1 VNPSN
6 NALRPFLVFCGLI
19 VVTACLYWAQ
29 EVLIPIALAILLTF
43 IMAPAVTA
51 LQRRGLPRVVSVLL
65 VVTLVFALVGGFGW
79 VITRQVGALAQNIS
93 SDHKKITA
101 KLNSLFGAD
110 RGVGL
115 WGNVQGLIDQV
126 SEQIEASNK
135 TAKPGEVLL
144 PGETPKK
151 PMYVQMAPSGWSRF
165 SDAIGPAARGLA
177 TTFLVVVL
185 VIFMLMQRENL
196 RNRVVQLVGGGRV
209 IVTTRAID
217 EGARRISR
225 YLIMLVCVN
234 TGVGVALAAGLF
246 LLGLFG
252 GQPQLC
258 QYALLWGFVVGSLRF
273 VPYLGSWLA
282 AALLLLFDIA
292 MLDGWSMT
300 IATMAYFVCLELL
313 TANAVEPLV
322 FGHSTGSS
330 PVALLVAAAF
340 WTWLWGPVGL
350 ILSTP
355 LTVIMVVLGKY
366 VPGLQF
372 FEVLLGDQPSL
383 NMEVTFYQRLVA
395 RDQDEASDLVE
406 DYLQTHSVEAT
417 YEEVVLPALVL
428 ARRDRQEGLLDPED
442 LDFVYRATRDIIEEL
457 SSLQAPPPEKALKA
471 GEQPGPPK
479 VLVLG
484 CPARDEADELA
495 LLIFQQTLRHL
506 GYGMETV
513 SAQVLTAEVLERVTK
528 HCHPVVLIASLP
540 PGGVA
545 QARYLCKRIRAQC
558 PQVKIAVGR
567 WGETENL
574 ERMQKRLHA
583 AGADYA
589 ATTLQETRTQVVPL
603 LQVAAA
609 APRAEP
615 QTKSAEPKLAHR

>member
-6 NALRPFLVFCGLI
+6 SALRPFLVFCGLI

-29 EVLIPIALAILLTF
+29 EVLIPIALATLLTF

-51 LQRRGLPRVVSVLL
+51 LQRRGLPRVVSVLF
-65 VVTLVFALVGGFGW
+65 VVILAFSLVGGLGW
-79 VITRQVGALAQNIS
+79 VITHQVGALAQNVRN
-93 SDHKKITA
+93 DQEKITA
-101 KLNSLFGAD
+101 KLTSLFGPGK
-110 RGVGL
+110 GVGL
-115 WGNVQGLIDQV
+115 WGNFQSLIDDV
-126 SEQIEASNK
+126 SEQIEQRNK
-135 TAKPGEVLL
+135 TDKPLI
-144 PGETPKK
+144 PGVTPKN
-151 PMYVQMAPSGWSRF
+151 PMFVQMAPSGWSRF
-165 SDAIGPAARGLA
+165 SDAVGPAARGLA

-196 RNRVVQLVGGGRV
+196 RNRVVQLIGGGRV

-225 YLIMLVCVN
+225 YLIMLVCIN
-234 TGVGVALAAGLF
+234 AAFGVALAAGLF
-246 LLGLFG
+246 LLGVFG
-252 GQPQLC
+252 NQPQLR
-258 QYALLWGFVVGSLRF
+258 QYALLWGFVAGSLRF
-273 VPYLGSWLA
+273 VPYLGTWLA
-282 AALLLLFDIA
+282 AALLLLFDVAI
-292 MLDGWSMT
+292 LDGWSMT
-300 IATMAYFVCLELL
+300 VASMAYFACLELL
-313 TANAVEPLV
+313 TANAVEPLI

-355 LTVIMVVLGKY
+355 LTVILVVLGKY

-372 FEVLLGDQPSL
+372 FEVLLGDQPAL

-417 YEEVVLPALVL
+417 FEEVVLPALVL
-428 ARRDRQEGLLDPED
+428 AKRDRQEGQLDLED
-442 LDFVYRATRDIIEEL
+442 LQFVYRATRDIIEEL
-457 SSLQAPPPEKALKA
+457 SALQAPPPEKAAKA
-471 GEQPGPPK
+471 GEEPAPPK
-479 VLVLG
+479 ALVLG

-513 SAQVLTAEVLERVTK
+513 SAQVLSAEVLERVSNQ
-528 HCHPVVLIASLP
+528 CHSLVLIASLP

-545 QARYLCKRIRAQC
+545 QARYLCKRIRSQC

-567 WGETENL
+567 WGETDNL

-583 AGADYA
+583 AGADSVT
-589 ATTLQETRTQVVPL
+589 TTLQETRAQVVPL
-603 LQVAAA
+603 LQLAAA
-609 APRAEP
+609 APPARPEARPTEP
-615 QTKSAEPKLAHR
+615 ELARR